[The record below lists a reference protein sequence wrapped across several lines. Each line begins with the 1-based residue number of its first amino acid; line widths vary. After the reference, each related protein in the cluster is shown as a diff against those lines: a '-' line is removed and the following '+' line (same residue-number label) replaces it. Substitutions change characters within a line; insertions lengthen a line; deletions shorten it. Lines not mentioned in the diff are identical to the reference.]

1 MKRIILLTLALAL
14 SLLTAVAQS
23 PTLKEGV
30 YYNED
35 GAPFT
40 GTATLEV
47 SENGKAQKQYIEV
60 LDGLLHGQ
68 MKYYH
73 AKGYIEEIGQ
83 YSNGKKEGVWIQ
95 YASNGQQLGEAYYN
109 KGLKDGIWTVWDE
122 QGVKRYHMV
131 YSMGKKVD
139 TWKMWD
145 QNAVLV
151 SERVYKE

>member
-1 MKRIILLTLALAL
+1 MKRIILLTLALTL

-68 MKYYH
+68 QSIVFFFDHLVALACGLFQTRAVQYLNVASCVADH
-73 AKGYIEEIGQ
+73 ASTLQAHGGFTHTLT
-83 YSNGKKEGVWIQ
+83 
-95 YASNGQQLGEAYYN
+95 AH
-109 KGLKDGIWTVWDE
+109 T
-122 QGVKRYHMV
+122 
-131 YSMGKKVD
+131 
-139 TWKMWD
+139 
-145 QNAVLV
+145 
-151 SERVYKE
+151 